1 MTKNCVYLKPSGK
14 PCGAPPLKDGQFC
27 FWHEPDKAEDV
38 ADARRL
44 GGLRR
49 KREKTVALAYDVD
62 GLRDVD
68 QVRRVLEIALVDT
81 LSLDNSVP
89 RNRTLISLAQ
99 TGLKAMET
107 GELEERVAQLEAA
120 VKTHALPPSA
130 FDVELGEQSGP

>member
-1 MTKNCVYLKPSGK
+1 MPRTCSFVKTSGK
-14 PCGAPPLKDGQFC
+14 SCGAAPLKDGHFC

-107 GELEERVAQLEAA
+107 GELEERLAALEAA
-120 VKTHALPPSA
+120 VKRRADAPV
-130 FDVELGEQSGP
+130 FDSEDE